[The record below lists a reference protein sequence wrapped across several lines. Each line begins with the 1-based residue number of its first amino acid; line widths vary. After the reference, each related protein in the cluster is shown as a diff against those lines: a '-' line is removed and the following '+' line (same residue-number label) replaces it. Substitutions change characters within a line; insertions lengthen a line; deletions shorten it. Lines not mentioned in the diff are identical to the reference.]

1 MMQLETLWKE
11 RAGAFWAIA
20 LRYFRLIGNS
30 SFLFT
35 LVLTLIFGAYYYSE
49 LLKVIPDAF
58 PGLAIITVISAF
70 VLVRTPL
77 RFFLSEADLV
87 FLLPAE
93 GRLSGYFRKSLMYSF
108 LLQVFTTVVVLTIL
122 APLYQHETDSGTSY
136 YVFVIVVLLLIKG
149 IHVVMKWM
157 ELHLPAHRSPIG
169 YTVLRLTITLLLIY
183 LLLIQAQWIYVALAG
198 ALLVAT
204 LFLLFLPLQRKYAI
218 KWEKLLVI
226 DENQSM
232 KFYRTA
238 NLFTDVPKLKQSVKQ
253 RRALSSFAEKLLPS
267 GTVYETLYQK
277 AFIRS
282 NEYFGIYIRLLLVG
296 LVVIAFVPGYM
307 GKMIGAA
314 LIVYLTAVQLRTL
327 YPHFQAHVMVKL
339 YPLAESGQRLAFRSL
354 LIRLLGAQA
363 LTFGVFSLILHFN
376 MVEFLLV
383 LFAGAISAL
392 FATLRN
398 GVGKVRSSY

>member
-58 PGLAIITVISAF
+58 PGLAIITVIAAF

-87 FLLPAE
+87 FMLPAE
-93 GRLSGYFRKSLMYSF
+93 GRLTGYFRKSLIYSF

-122 APLYQHETDSGTSY
+122 APLYQHEMNTGTSY

-169 YTVLRLTITLLLIY
+169 YTVVRLVVTLLVTY

-198 ALLVAT
+198 VLLVAT

-218 KWEKLLVI
+218 KWERLLAI

-253 RRALSSFAEKLLPS
+253 RRVLSRFAEKLLPS
-267 GTVYETLYQK
+267 DTVYATLYQK

-282 NEYFGIYIRLLLVG
+282 NEYFGIYIRLLLLG

-327 YPHFQAHVMVKL
+327 YPHYQAHVMVKL
-339 YPLAESGQRLAFRSL
+339 YPIGESGQGMAFRTL
-354 LIRLLGAQA
+354 LIRLLGTQA
-363 LTFGVFSLILHFN
+363 LTFGIFSFILHFD
-376 MVEFLLV
+376 MSEFLLV
-383 LFAGAISAL
+383 LLAGASAVL
-392 FATLRN
+392 FATFRN
-398 GVGKVRSSY
+398 GTGKLKSSH